1 MSGHHAHDGPARPSS
16 EARAADRRALR
27 LALGITLVFL
37 AVEVAGGFVARSL
50 ALLADAGH
58 MATDAASLALALFAA
73 RLAGRA
79 PTAEMTFGHLRAEI
93 LAALANG
100 IVLGVVSIFVVLEA
114 VERIGAP
121 HAVRGGL
128 MLGVAAAGLAANAAA
143 AVALARGRGGN
154 LNLRSAFLHVA
165 GDALGFVG
173 TMAAAGA
180 ILAFGWSWA
189 DPAAAIAIAALIL
202 LSAWRVVRE
211 SVDVLMEGTPAHVD
225 LTDLI
230 AAIRAVPGVAD
241 VHDLHVWTLTSGYHA
256 LSAHI
261 DVAPGADDHAVL
273 HTLQDLAERRFG
285 VHHATFQ
292 LEPAPP
298 LLQIEGV
305 AR

>member
-1 MSGHHAHDGPARPSS
+1 MSGHHAHAGAGPSAPLARV
-16 EARAADRRALR
+16 ADRRALGI
-27 LALGITLVFL
+27 ALGITLVFL
-37 AVEVAGGFVARSL
+37 GVEIVGGLLARSL

-73 RLAGRA
+73 RLASRD
-79 PTAEMTFGHLRAEI
+79 PTAERSFGLLRAEI

-100 IVLGVVSIFVVLEA
+100 IVLGVVSVFVVIEA
-114 VERIGAP
+114 IERIGAP

-128 MLGVAAAGLAANAAA
+128 MLGVAVLGLAANTAAA
-143 AVALARGRGGN
+143 LVLARGRAHN

-173 TMAAAGA
+173 TMVAAAA

-202 LSAWRVVRE
+202 VSAWRVVRE
-211 SVDVLMEGTPAHVD
+211 SLDVLMEGTPAHVD
-225 LTDLI
+225 VAELV

-256 LSAHI
+256 LSAHV
-261 DVAPGADDHAVL
+261 DVRPGADSHAL
-273 HTLQDLAERRFG
+273 LLRLQDLAQRFE
-285 VHHATFQ
+285 VSHTTFQ

-305 AR
+305 AG